1 MYLYFSAVCILEC
14 CNLLTTNDLNICQMI
29 KKKKEQLSLGKLYS
43 PFQPLKQRYCLNGD
57 CQFTEVPLNAWTVLL
72 IFSQTKT

>member
-14 CNLLTTNDLNICQMI
+14 CNLLKTNDLNICQMI
-29 KKKKEQLSLGKLYS
+29 KKKGTALLGKTLF
-43 PFQPLKQRYCLNGD
+43 PIPTVEAKILPHWE